1 MSARM
6 SARRRPRPAPDNSFL
21 GGLLDPIDRLS
32 ETIYSVL
39 VMLTF
44 TLAFRIFRLGGDPT
58 QPIAA
63 EYVNDLLLAAI
74 GATLAW
80 GLIDGVMHI
89 LMEVFQ
95 RGERHRLL
103 RQIQAAETEQEAVA
117 VIAEELDYVLE
128 PISGESER
136 QTLYRNVLA
145 QLRHGVPRPVGLTR
159 WDFAGALGCVLVA
172 IIAVLPSLV
181 PFVLLRHDYALAVR
195 VSNLVSFAVLFRAGY
210 NWGTY
215 TGFSPWRT
223 GLTLVGVGVLMVAI
237 AIPLGG

>member
-1 MSARM
+1 M
-6 SARRRPRPAPDNSFL
+6 SARRRSRPAPDNSLL
-21 GGLLDPIDRLS
+21 GNLLDPIDRLS

-58 QPIAA
+58 QSIAS
-63 EYVNDLLLAAI
+63 EYVNDLLLGAI

-80 GLIDGVMHI
+80 GLIDGIMHV

-103 RQIQAAETEQEAVA
+103 RLIQAAETEQEAVA
-117 VIAEELDYVLE
+117 VIADELDYVLE
-128 PISGESER
+128 PIAGESER
-136 QTLYRNVLA
+136 QTLYRSVLA
-145 QLRHGVPRPVGLTR
+145 QLRDSQPRPVGFSR
-159 WDFAGALGCVLVA
+159 GDFAGALGCLIVA

-181 PFVLLRHDYALAVR
+181 PFVLLRNNYALAVR
-195 VSNLVSFAVLFRAGY
+195 TSNLVSFAVLFHAGY
-210 NWGTY
+210 NWGRY
-215 TGFSPWRT
+215 TGSSPWRT
-223 GLTLVGVGVLMVAI
+223 GLILVAVGVLMVAI